1 MPSSYDKEVVR
12 QFLNE
17 LDLTAVDDL
26 LKLRQLRDYLLEA
39 FKQLV
44 TKEWDSVQVKERNER
59 KRKARELRDEATS
72 SDRILN
78 EINNMINDR
87 GAEQQMLLTNW
98 LDSNMNEDELQL
110 PTCSSDS
117 FAAPRTPRQS
127 RAMTRAATPVP
138 EPPTEASRKRT
149 PRLTRQ
155 GAGAGAGAAPRKTND
170 SDDVVMEMPSRI
182 EELRMLLKA
191 NAQKYEQCDGN
202 DEVYRTRVASS
213 EQLETSITFNAEP
226 PGYQR
231 WLPENFVRR
240 REMRNMHHIN
250 PSEMRKEI
258 PWPVLRANN
267 VWFSCKGPARLV
279 IHKLSI
285 DNNSR
290 LLTMET
296 QQDQTSSSLLNVPR
310 QQQSGSSRQDAQDYI
325 RLMLDSRE
333 NEASSHSALAL
344 SNDWYTC

>member
-1 MPSSYDKEVVR
+1 ML

-39 FKQLV
+39 FKQLI
-44 TKEWDSVQVKERNER
+44 TKEWNSFQVKEREER
-59 KRKARELRDEATS
+59 KRKARELRDEAAS

-78 EINNMINDR
+78 EINNMLNDR

-98 LDSNMNEDELQL
+98 LDSNINDDQLQL
-110 PTCSSDS
+110 PTCSSDT

-127 RAMTRAATPVP
+127 RAMARPATPVP
-138 EPPTEASRKRT
+138 VPEPEPTEARKKLRA
-149 PRLTRQ
+149 RVTRQ
-155 GAGAGAGAAPRKTND
+155 GAGAGAGVAPRETND
-170 SDDVVMEMPSRI
+170 SDDVVVEMPSRI
-182 EELRMLLKA
+182 EELRMLLNT
-191 NAQKYEQCDGN
+191 NAQKYAQCDGN
-202 DEVYRTRVASS
+202 DEVYRTSVASS
-213 EQLETSITFNAEP
+213 EQLETSIRINAEP

-231 WLPENFVRR
+231 WVPENFVRR

-258 PWPVLRANN
+258 SWPELRANN
-267 VWFSCKGPARLV
+267 VWFSCKAPARLV
-279 IHKLSI
+279 IHKPSI
-285 DNNSR
+285 NKNSR

-296 QQDQTSSSLLNVPR
+296 QQDQTSSLINVPR
-310 QQQSGSSRQDAQDYI
+310 QQQSGSRQDSQDYI

-333 NEASSHSALAL
+333 NEASAHSALAL
-344 SNDWYTC
+344 SNDWYTPVKKF